1 MNWSFIFLLAAIV
14 FFNRYLFLEPKVA
27 IQFPMFFERMLKYSA
42 PCLLSAICMPIIFFD
57 HGEWRV
63 LQGNS
68 YFYATIFCILVSLF
82 LRKILVSLAL
92 SLLFFYAL
100 EAWVF

>member
-1 MNWSFIFLLAAIV
+1 MSWSFIFLLAAIV

-68 YFYATIFCILVSLF
+68 YFYATIFCVLASLF